1 MIKYARALAALL
13 VFVFILSG
21 CTVNGTQVI
30 IKNLNPDELMK
41 VYGNSPSNLAFRS
54 KCTLPP
60 SVNIV
65 NMETRD
71 QDLLIYE
78 WWPTEVN
85 ITPKILMD
93 GVVNYANNVF
103 KMSGVQPDSKS
114 KNIINL
120 SLVNIKEWYT
130 FFMFNVDVSIE
141 IFIPEN
147 KYSAHYKYSETS
159 GDASKVV
166 PYAIHNVTWKI
177 INDPVVQE
185 YLLCR

>member
-1 MIKYARALAALL
+1 MNNFNIMFLFILL
-13 VFVFILSG
+13 FLSG
-21 CTVNGTQVI
+21 CTVNSTQVI
-30 IKNLNPDELMK
+30 VKNLNSDELMK
-41 VYGNSPSNLAFRS
+41 IYDNSQSNLAFRS
-54 KCTLPP
+54 KCTIPP
-60 SVNIV
+60 SVNII

-85 ITPKILMD
+85 ITPKKLMD
-93 GVVNYANNVF
+93 GVVDYTNNIF
-103 KMSGVQPDSKS
+103 KMSGIQPDSKS

-130 FFMFNVDVSIE
+130 FFMFSVDVSME

-147 KYSAHYKYSETS
+147 KYSARYKYSETS

-166 PYAIHNVTWKI
+166 SYAIHNVTWKM